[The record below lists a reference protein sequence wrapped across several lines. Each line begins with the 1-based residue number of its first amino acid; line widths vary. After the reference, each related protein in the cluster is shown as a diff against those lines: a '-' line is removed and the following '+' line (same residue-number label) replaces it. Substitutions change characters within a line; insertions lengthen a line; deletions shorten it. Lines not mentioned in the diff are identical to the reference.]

1 MEYRKRNSS
10 RSRLGQQ
17 LGNYRLVQLLGRG
30 SFADVYL
37 GEHIHLNTQAAIKV
51 LDMRLTNDDMG
62 DFLKE
67 ARTIA
72 HLKHPSII
80 QVLEFGVEDNTPY
93 LVMDYA
99 PNGTLRSRFPRGTR
113 LSPEDIQPY
122 VMQVASALQHAH
134 DEKLIHRDIKPEN
147 ILLGSN
153 NEVLLA
159 DFGIAVVA
167 HSSRTQSMTGVAG
180 TVVYMAPEQLRGMPV
195 KASDQYAL
203 AAVIYEWLSGGPLFQ
218 GSFTEVATH
227 HTITPPP
234 PLRDQVP
241 ALSPAVELAV
251 LKALEK
257 DPAQRFASVQ
267 EFAEAFA
274 QGVYGEEQASGE
286 QQGTGEPQGFRAGA
300 SPAPTIHEM
309 SSKTEPLPAMQ
320 GVDALPLQ
328 ETMITSYSGHA
339 APVYAVGW
347 SPSDRYEE
355 AHFRSRIA
363 SAGDDGTVQIWD
375 AMTGRKVSTYR
386 GHAGGVSALAWSPDG
401 KWIASAGMDGT
412 AQVWAAEHLRKVS
425 AYTRHSN
432 KVTAL
437 AWFPAANSSSSQGRN
452 ILIASASEDGTVQVW
467 DASTG
472 HMVFVY
478 RGHTQP
484 VHTVA
489 WSPDGRSIASAG
501 EDATVQ
507 VWRLPSKDVRAGKL
521 LLSSHTASNT
531 LLTVGWSPDGKY
543 IASGGTG
550 QVIEVWEVQTGSAVC
565 TYNHHLFTVS
575 ALAWSPDGAR
585 IASASFDRT
594 VHLWDAIT
602 AEHAVMYPGH
612 SNWVHA
618 VAWSKNGQYVASASS
633 DKTVQVWLAV

>member
-10 RSRLGQQ
+10 RPRVGQQ

-51 LDMRLTNDDMG
+51 LDMRLTNDDME
-62 DFLKE
+62 DFLQE

-72 HLKHPSII
+72 HLKHPCII
-80 QVLEFGVEDNTPY
+80 QVLEFGVEDNAPF

-99 PNGTLRSRFPRGTR
+99 PNGTLRSRFPKGSRF
-113 LSPEDIQPY
+113 LSEDIQPY

-147 ILLGSN
+147 ILLGGN

-180 TVVYMAPEQLRGMPV
+180 TVAYMAPEQLRGMPV

-227 HTITPPP
+227 HVLTPPP

-241 ALSPAVELAV
+241 TLPPAVELAV
-251 LKALEK
+251 LKALAK
-257 DPAQRFASVQ
+257 DPAQRFTNVQ

-274 QGVYGEEQASGE
+274 QGISGEEQA
-286 QQGTGEPQGFRAGA
+286 FRAGA
-300 SPAPTIHEM
+300 SQGGTHAPTLDEI
-309 SSKTEPLPAMQ
+309 SSRTEPLPSMQ
-320 GVDALPLQ
+320 EVDVLPLQ
-328 ETMITSYSGHA
+328 ETTITTYSGHA
-339 APVYAVGW
+339 APVYAVAW
-347 SPSDRYEE
+347 SPSDRYD
-355 AHFRSRIA
+355 ATHYRSRIA
-363 SAGDDGTVQIWD
+363 SAGDDAMVQIWD

-401 KWIASAGMDGT
+401 KWIASASMDGT
-412 AQVWAAEHLRKVS
+412 IQVWAADNSRKVC

-437 AWFPAANSSSSQGRN
+437 AWSPPGPSSPAGHGP
-452 ILIASASEDGTVQVW
+452 LIASASEDCTVQVW
-467 DASTG
+467 EAATG
-472 HMVFVY
+472 RRVFVY
-478 RGHTQP
+478 RGHTHP

-489 WSPDGRSIASAG
+489 WSPDGRFIASAG
-501 EDATVQ
+501 EETTVQ
-507 VWRLPSKDVRAGKL
+507 VWRAPSKDVPAGKL
-521 LLSSHTASNT
+521 LLASQHASNT
-531 LLTVGWSPDGKY
+531 LLAVAWSPDGKY
-543 IASGGTG
+543 IASGGAD
-550 QVIEVWEVQTGSAVC
+550 QVIEVWEAQTGSTIC
-565 TYNHHLFTVS
+565 TYHHHQFTVS

-594 VHLWDAIT
+594 VHIWDAAT
-602 AEHAVMYPGH
+602 GEHAVVYPGH

-618 VAWSKNGQYVASASS
+618 VAWSKNGQYIASASS
-633 DKTVQVWLAV
+633 DKTVQVWLVV